1 MDNWKGLSRKI
12 NVVDVG
18 RIVTH
23 SGGVLRVLKD
33 VNIHASEGEIVTLI
47 GPSGCGKSSLLNIIA
62 GLDDPD
68 EGFVSVCVQGNN
80 LVEARTRLGEVGYM
94 QQKDLLLPW
103 RSVKENVLLGL
114 EI

>member
-23 SGGVLRVLKD
+23 SDGVLRVLKD

-47 GPSGCGKSSLLNIIA
+47 GPSGWII
-62 GLDDPD
+62 L
-68 EGFVSVCVQGNN
+68 
-80 LVEARTRLGEVGYM
+80 
-94 QQKDLLLPW
+94 
-103 RSVKENVLLGL
+103 
-114 EI
+114 I